1 MCFVIGNGRARSS
14 IRGVPSEKRR
24 PGPADP
30 CVQPRDSC
38 PDCATSEPLPFSKIP
53 TAAATTLPRRP
64 AIAAATPSAA
74 VRISQLLRRNHAR
87 TLSVS
92 QSCLARA
99 MTYPRRMARA
109 RTFLDERL
117 ADTARL
123 DFAWLMTARR
133 LRQSARVIKAAIEA
147 DERRHELSGSSASGV
162 SLRDDPFPNLGLW
175 PTYFLLAGLALENL
189 AKGLI
194 AHKHPELITD
204 EGFSRDW
211 PRHHKLVELFVLAG
225 ARLTWKEKRLLS
237 RVRPLRHVG
246 RKVRRTPGLSPRS
259 AGLSSSRRS
268 RPALALHVRSER
280 RAPAVRGL
288 LYRDRGCCLD

>member
-1 MCFVIGNGRARSS
+1 
-14 IRGVPSEKRR
+14 
-24 PGPADP
+24 
-30 CVQPRDSC
+30 
-38 PDCATSEPLPFSKIP
+38 
-53 TAAATTLPRRP
+53 
-64 AIAAATPSAA
+64 
-74 VRISQLLRRNHAR
+74 
-87 TLSVS
+87 
-92 QSCLARA
+92 

-225 ARLTWKEKRLLS
+225 ARLTWKEKRLLLGFDRYVVWVGKYVAPLDFHPGPPVYRH
-237 RVRPLRHVG
+237 RVD
-246 RKVRRTPGLSPRS
+246 
-259 AGLSSSRRS
+259 
-268 RPALALHVRSER
+268 
-280 RAPAVRGL
+280 RGL
-288 LYRDRGCCLD
+288 LWPYTFDPNDEPRQFEDFFTAIAGAV